1 MKKILLTGCLI
12 LASLGLASA
21 QGTVKFYNIAASF
34 LISTNGTG
42 TGAGQNGTT
51 TGLMATSATAPTGY
65 YFALFYDASAP
76 TSASPLTGGWT
87 HATSDGTTALVG
99 NNYVLAGGITGP
111 GTAGGSGGTPVN
123 GIALGGQAHFEFVG
137 WSASLGTS
145 WAQVAPQY
153 ATGLWTA
160 AGYFGISSESGLITT
175 GGAGAPASSAAVILG
190 PQANQINS
198 GFNLNGVSPVPEPT
212 TLALAALGGA
222 SLLLF
227 RRKK

>member
-21 QGTVKFYNIAASF
+21 QGTVKFYNITASF

-42 TGAGQNGTT
+42 TGVGQNGTT

-87 HATSDGTTALVG
+87 QATANGVTPLVG
-99 NNYVLAGGITGP
+99 NNYIVAGGLSGNGAGA
-111 GTAGGSGGTPVN
+111 GTAVN
-123 GIALGGQAHFEFVG
+123 GIALGGQAYFEFVG

-153 ATGLWTA
+153 LSGLWTA

-212 TLALAALGGA
+212 TLALVALSGA